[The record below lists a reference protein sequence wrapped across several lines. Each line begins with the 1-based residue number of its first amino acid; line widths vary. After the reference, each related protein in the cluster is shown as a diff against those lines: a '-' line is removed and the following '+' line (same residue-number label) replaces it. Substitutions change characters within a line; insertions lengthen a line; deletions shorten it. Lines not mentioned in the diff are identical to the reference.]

1 MGVVYDLMLGCL
13 KARFDTDDKI
23 VSFPLMFFLI
33 VVPFQINAGACR
45 LPNGEYQKGGVHQQ
59 IFLPLFQ
66 LILYQYQKGS
76 GLDYGDIFPGQFIS
90 LSGMLES
97 LDIFSGIVWQA
108 TQFCLDL
115 F

>member
-1 MGVVYDLMLGCL
+1 MTLCWAAL
-13 KARFDTDDKI
+13 KPAFDTEDKMI
-23 VSFPLMFFLI
+23 YFPLMFFLI

-66 LILYQYQKGS
+66 LILYQNQEGS

-97 LDIFSGIVWQA
+97 LDIFSGIV
-108 TQFCLDL
+108 
-115 F
+115 

>member
-1 MGVVYDLMLGCL
+1 
-13 KARFDTDDKI
+13 
-23 VSFPLMFFLI
+23 MFFLI
-33 VVPFQINAGACR
+33 VVPFQINAG
-45 LPNGEYQKGGVHQQ
+45 LPPPNGEYQKGGVHQQ

-66 LILYQYQKGS
+66 LILYQNQEGS
-76 GLDYGDIFPGQFIS
+76 GLDYGDIFPGHFIS

>member
-1 MGVVYDLMLGCL
+1 MTLCWAAL
-13 KARFDTDDKI
+13 KPAFDTEDKMI
-23 VSFPLMFFLI
+23 YFPLMFFLI

-97 LDIFSGIVWQA
+97 LDIFSGIV
-108 TQFCLDL
+108 
-115 F
+115 